1 MVYWYVGIHPFEVM
15 IVKDVLV
22 IHYNVLKLLTN
33 NYFLQ
38 LRKGENVTKK
48 LYFNSKWCY

>member
-1 MVYWYVGIHPFEVM
+1 M

-22 IHYNVLKLLTN
+22 IHYNVLKVLTN

-38 LRKGENVTKK
+38 LRLRKSENVIKK
-48 LYFNSKWCY
+48 SGIRNGVVMFYSES